1 MESFF
6 YTGRMKKDPKK
17 RHILVVDTHNETLEQ
32 VLEPLRW
39 EGYEA
44 RGVQDLKQA
53 LELMQVLKPQIIVL
67 DPIINGKLDLES
79 ITSFYRSS
87 PNTSLILFSHQK
99 LSSEEI
105 AQCFDLGASDYLQKP
120 VVPLEFLARVRAHL
134 RTRDMHDE
142 LLFANDMLKELVDI
156 DDLTGLFNMRS
167 LYQRLDFEIERGRRF
182 HRPLCVVMMDMDHF
196 KTVNDGHD
204 HLFGSYVISEVGKI
218 IRGNTR
224 NIDIPARYGGD
235 EFLIVLSE
243 TPLEGSKYF
252 CERLRKAI
260 ESTTFTNG
268 NDSIRLTISLG
279 FAMTEN
285 GESITAKELVRRADM
300 ALYKAKHEGRNRVAG
315 YDPYFDKAF
324 RNKTLTIEPRKKVG

>member
-1 MESFF
+1 
-6 YTGRMKKDPKK
+6 MKKDPKK
-17 RHILVVDTHNETLEQ
+17 RHILVIDGQNESLEQ
-32 VLEPLRW
+32 VLEPLNW

-44 RGVQDLKQA
+44 KGVNDILRANEMLQI
-53 LELMQVLKPQIIVL
+53 LKPQVIVVN
-67 DPIINGKLDLES
+67 PIVNGKLDIEMVSTLHR
-79 ITSFYRSS
+79 TS
-87 PNTSLILFSHQK
+87 PNSSLIL
-99 LSSEEI
+99 SSENMTSEQLI
-105 AQCFDLGASDYLQKP
+105 QCLDVGASDFVSLPLDPLQ
-120 VVPLEFLARVRAHL
+120 FLARVRAHL

-182 HRPLCVVMMDMDHF
+182 HRPLGVVMMDMDHF

-218 IRGNTR
+218 IRANTR

-243 TPLEGSKYF
+243 TPTEGSKFF

-268 NDSIRLTISLG
+268 KDSIKLTISLG

-300 ALYKAKHEGRNRVAG
+300 ALYQAKHEGRNRVAM

-324 RNKTLTIEPRKKVG
+324 RNKTLSIEARKKVG

>member
-1 MESFF
+1 
-6 YTGRMKKDPKK
+6 MKKDPKK
-17 RHILVVDTHNETLEQ
+17 RHILVIDGQNESLKQ
-32 VLEPLRW
+32 VLESLNW

-44 RGVQDLKQA
+44 KGVNDILRANEMLQI
-53 LELMQVLKPQIIVL
+53 LKPQVIVVN
-67 DPIINGKLDLES
+67 PIVNGKLDIEMVSTLHR
-79 ITSFYRSS
+79 TS
-87 PNTSLILFSHQK
+87 PNSSLIL
-99 LSSEEI
+99 SSENMTSEQLI
-105 AQCFDLGASDYLQKP
+105 QCLDVGASDFVSLPLDPLQ
-120 VVPLEFLARVRAHL
+120 FLARVRAHL

-182 HRPLCVVMMDMDHF
+182 HRPLGVVMMDMDHF

-218 IRGNTR
+218 IRANTR

-243 TPLEGSKYF
+243 TPTEGSKFF

-268 NDSIRLTISLG
+268 KDSIKLTISLG

-300 ALYKAKHEGRNRVAG
+300 ALYQAKHEGRNRVAM

-324 RNKTLTIEPRKKVG
+324 RNKTLSIEARKKVG

>member
-1 MESFF
+1 
-6 YTGRMKKDPKK
+6 MKKDPKK
-17 RHILVVDTHNETLEQ
+17 RHILVIDNHNESMEQ

-44 RGVQDLKQA
+44 QGVRDLKQA
-53 LELMQVLKPQIIVL
+53 QEVMQVLKPQIIVME
-67 DPIINGKLDLES
+67 PRAGGKLDLDAVS
-79 ITSFYRSS
+79 SMHRAS
-87 PNTSLILFSHQK
+87 PNASLMLIS
-99 LSSEEI
+99 SSMTSEEQV
-105 AQCFDLGASDYLQKP
+105 QCFDAGASDILIKP

-218 IRGNTR
+218 IRANTR

-243 TPLEGSKYF
+243 TPFEGAKYF

-260 ESTTFTNG
+260 EATTFTNG

-279 FAMTEN
+279 FAMTDN

-300 ALYKAKHEGRNRVAG
+300 ALYKAKHEGRNRVSA
-315 YDPYFDKAF
+315 YDPFFDKAF
-324 RNKTLTIEPRKKVG
+324 RNKTISVGDKKRAG